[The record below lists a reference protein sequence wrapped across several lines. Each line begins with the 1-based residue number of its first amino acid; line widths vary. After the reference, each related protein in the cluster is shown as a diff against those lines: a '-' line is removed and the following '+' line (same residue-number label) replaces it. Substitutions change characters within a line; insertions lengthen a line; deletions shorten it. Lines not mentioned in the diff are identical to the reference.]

1 MATVTLLSMRERVVR
16 AADAEGTIDP
26 TNAADKAYLDPIIN
40 SALGRLHEAMTL
52 AFEDYHLTVSAAFA
66 VTASPVSLLTGP
78 SPGIA
83 DLLKLRSLERL
94 RTDGKYDDVPRI
106 SLADRNRA
114 VELGFFLAGADS
126 LYLYP
131 AERLAGT
138 YRLWY
143 TPAFAL
149 LTADSGA
156 GGTYETVNGWEDMAI
171 CDAAMQVKDGLEK
184 DYSLLAQQFSKREA
198 QLEAIRG
205 IRNSSGPKKV
215 RHVRWTLRDSLTR
228 HRWDDLP

>member
-52 AFEDYHLTVSAAFA
+52 AFEDYHLTVSNAF
-66 VTASPVSLLTGP
+66 VVSTSPVSLQTGP
-78 SPGIA
+78 SVTN
-83 DLLKLRSLERL
+83 LLKLRSLERL
-94 RTDGKYDDVPRI
+94 RTDGKYDDVPSI

-114 VELGFFLAGADS
+114 VELRFFLAGADS

-156 GGTYETVNGWEDMAI
+156 SGTYETVNGWEDMAI

-228 HRWDDLP
+228 HRRDDLP